1 MTQDELQQLVETI
14 SKKEFHILFQHKA
27 LFNTRLRTTGGRYHL
42 ETHHLDFNP
51 KILDVFGIEE
61 FIGVVRHELCHYH
74 LHLAGKG
81 YRHQDKEFVDLLK
94 QVGGSRFVKSLI
106 QEKAEKEYWVYVC
119 TSCQQRIYRQRRFDT
134 KRYVCVRCQGR
145 LELVEKEKIIMAK
158 Q

>member
-14 SKKEFHILFQHKA
+14 SKKEFHSLFQHKA

-51 KILDVFGIEE
+51 KVLEVFGMEE

-81 YRHQDKEFVDLLK
+81 YRHRDEEFVDLLK
-94 QVGGSRFVKSLI
+94 QVRGSRFVKSLA
-106 QEKAEKEYWVYVC
+106 QEKAGKNYWVYAC
-119 TSCQQRIYRQRRFDT
+119 TSCQQHIYRQRRFNT
-134 KRYVCVRCQGR
+134 KRYVCAKCQGK
-145 LELVEKEKIIMAK
+145 LELVGKDKKIIAK
-158 Q
+158 P